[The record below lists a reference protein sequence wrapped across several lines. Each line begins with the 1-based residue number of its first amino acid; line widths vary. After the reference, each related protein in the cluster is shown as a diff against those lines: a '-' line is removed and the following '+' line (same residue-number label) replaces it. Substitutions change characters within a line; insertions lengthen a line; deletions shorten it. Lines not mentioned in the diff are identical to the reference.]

1 MQHKIPSS
9 LVYVNEEKVGYV
21 RKGDKGSFRYFHK
34 NAKEVTTKSV
44 IQRIDKLSIP
54 PDWENVWISKNPKGH
69 LQATG
74 RDSKNRKQ
82 YIYHAKWNEYVNSQK
97 FESIKIFG
105 EKLYLIREQLV
116 KDLRLKSW
124 NKKKVIAIAVKL
136 MDEFHL
142 RIGNKYYKEE
152 NGTYGLTTLRRKHLS
167 KEKKKL
173 LLKYKAK
180 NGKIR
185 KITVDNPTLKNLLK
199 ECSELPG
206 HEIFRYKSD
215 GKYAPI
221 NSQDINS
228 YLREITSSEITAKD
242 FRTWGGTV
250 LTVKFLAQAEK
261 ICAKNP
267 RKKLETT
274 LTQLVAKELNNT
286 VAVARNYYIHPN
298 VLKTILEKGITNY
311 TNSEKNKKFK
321 WYNREEII
329 VLNILNS

>member
-1 MQHKIPSS
+1 MHHKIPSS
-9 LVYVNEEKVGYV
+9 LVYINEERVGYI
-21 RKGDKGSFRYFHK
+21 RKGVKGNFRYYHK
-34 NAKEVTTKSV
+34 NGKEVSNKNIV
-44 IQRIDKLSIP
+44 NRIDKLRIP
-54 PDWENVWISKNPKGH
+54 PDWESVWISKNSKGH
-69 LQATG
+69 IQATG

-97 FESIKIFG
+97 FDNLSEFG
-105 EKLYLIREQLV
+105 NKLLEIRKQLE
-116 KDLRLKSW
+116 KDLQIESW

-152 NGTYGLTTLRRKHLS
+152 NGTYGLTTLRRKHLA

-206 HEIFRYKSD
+206 HEIFRYKTE

-221 NSQDINS
+221 NSHDINS

-242 FRTWGGTV
+242 YRTWGGTV
-250 LTVKFLAQAEK
+250 LAVKFLSKAEK
-261 ICAKNP
+261 ICAENP

-274 LTQLVAKELNNT
+274 LIQLVAKKLNNT
-286 VAVARNYYIHPN
+286 VAVARNYYIHPY

-311 TNSEKNKKFK
+311 TTSEKNKKLK

-329 VLNILNS
+329 VLNILKS